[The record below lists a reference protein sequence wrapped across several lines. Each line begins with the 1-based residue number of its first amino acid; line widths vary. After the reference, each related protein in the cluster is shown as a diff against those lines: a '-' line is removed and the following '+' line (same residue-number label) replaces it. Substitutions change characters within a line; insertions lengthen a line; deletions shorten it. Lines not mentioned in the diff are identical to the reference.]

1 LYSDQEI
8 VNGCL
13 SNNKFYQELLY
24 KKYAPK
30 MYGICL
36 RYASD
41 RDLANDMLQEGF
53 IRVYNML
60 HTFKFQANLSSWM
73 YQVFVSNSINYLR
86 KYYKHKEDSL
96 SENYD
101 NREDVNVNEDEKMH
115 WLNHVSKEEALLM
128 IQELPDKY
136 RLVINMYAID
146 NMSHAEISKIIGV
159 TESSS
164 RSQLSRARQLL
175 SEKLKLKLKS
185 TIERD

>member
-1 LYSDQEI
+1 
-8 VNGCL
+8 
-13 SNNKFYQELLY
+13 
-24 KKYAPK
+24 
-30 MYGICL
+30 
-36 RYASD
+36 
-41 RDLANDMLQEGF
+41 
-53 IRVYNML
+53 ML
-60 HTFKFQANLSSWM
+60 HTFKFQASLSSWM
-73 YQVFVSNSINYLR
+73 YQVFVRNSINYLR

-96 SENYD
+96 TENHD
-101 NREDVNVNEDEKMH
+101 NHEDSNVNEDEKIH

-136 RLVINMYAID
+136 RLVVNMYAID